1 MTPLEQI
8 KHGILTGNMQSVA
21 DGYSRITNDVVTPK
35 AVSKTPKLAV
45 DRRRLP
51 QRQQQQTPVFDEA
64 EFQVDQQTTAKKM
77 DKEARVEPFVPKR
90 RVNLFS
96 DAKDEP
102 LVDYTEKDRQDD
114 IRTRQAPKVQRRP
127 EYKPVKINCF
137 SCGRSYNVNPAF
149 IVGGGYRCDRCSS
162 GK

>member
-8 KHGILTGNMQSVA
+8 KHGIITGNMQSVA
-21 DGYSRITNDVVTPK
+21 DGYSRITNDVVVPK
-35 AVSKTPKLAV
+35 AVSKPPKIAV

-51 QRQQQQTPVFDEA
+51 PVSKTEAASFDEA
-64 EFQVDQQTTAKKM
+64 EFQSDGMDTGKKIQ
-77 DKEARVEPFVPKR
+77 KEARVEPFTPKR
-90 RVNLFS
+90 RVNLWN
-96 DAKDEP
+96 DTKDEP
-102 LVDYTEKDRQDD
+102 LVDYSDKDRQDD
-114 IRTRQAPKVQRRP
+114 LRTRQAPKVPRRP